1 MDEASLINDFRSVIS
16 KLNSREKF
24 DLVSGALKALQ
35 IENETNEKIKDHEKS
50 NEELEKL
57 SDFEKNSLVLKH
69 TSSQQDKLHDTAEEL
84 LINKEE
90 MLQKRI
96 KELEIENKDLVD
108 AMEKLDEEHTQSI
121 GKYLNKVVFSIH

>member
-1 MDEASLINDFRSVIS
+1 LDEASLINDFRSVIS

-35 IENETNEKIKDHEKS
+35 IENETHEKIKDHEKS
-50 NEELEKL
+50 NEEFKKVG
-57 SDFEKNSLVLKH
+57 DFGEYNSLALKY
-69 TSSQQDKLHDTAEEL
+69 TNSQQDKSHDTVEEL

-96 KELEIENKDLVD
+96 EELQSENKELLD

-121 GKYLNKVVFSIH
+121 GK

>member
-35 IENETNEKIKDHEKS
+35 IENETHEKVKDHEKS
-50 NEELEKL
+50 NEQLEKVDGIEYNTL
-57 SDFEKNSLVLKH
+57 TLKH
-69 TSSQQDKLHDTAEEL
+69 HLDNISLQQNKPSDTIQEPLVNKREIILQQRIEEL
-84 LINKEE
+84 QN
-90 MLQKRI
+90 
-96 KELEIENKDLVD
+96 ENKDLLD

-121 GKYLNKVVFSIH
+121 GK

>member
-35 IENETNEKIKDHEKS
+35 IENETHEKIKDREKS
-50 NEELEKL
+50 NEELEKV
-57 SDFEKNSLVLKH
+57 DGFEYDSLALKH
-69 TSSQQDKLHDTAEEL
+69 TSLQQGKPQNTAEEL

-90 MLQKRI
+90 MLQKRTE
-96 KELEIENKDLVD
+96 ELQNENKDLLD

-121 GKYLNKVVFSIH
+121 GK